1 MSEKEYIVT
10 LNKGV
15 DYDAFNAEMIAS
27 TGAGDIPNRTVDVAD
42 ARPGSLRNTH
52 YALTDEEAIALR
64 ADPRVMD
71 VQIPPQDRDDIDIGF
86 NAVQTSTQWTKSTSS
101 GLTQDLNWGLIR
113 CANPT
118 DIFNETATITGD
130 FNYTLTGK
138 GVDVVIQDSGL
149 QSDHPEFTNY
159 NYNPNNI
166 YNKGALTADSTNGA
180 VFDRSIQVKGVKIV
194 LAGAV
199 GGQTAVPDEWGNK
212 VAQMYNWFLDP
223 TAANVSPDIQ
233 ERFILTLRGDAE
245 FSWHPGNQTAQRVG
259 YGGGDSY
266 TPNWLTDEGAAQ
278 YAGYI
283 NFLDSHAVNDMVWYL
298 NSSATPGTGDI
309 DAQEVIEHVFH
320 TLHMHGLP
328 AEDLK
333 MYANL
338 SSDWQSGELF
348 AAMEEAFDASKWDPS
363 GYNSPAN
370 AWKTDSEAFEVAA
383 KEYLYLLNFCMFDYS
398 SLWDGGS
405 LAPEWTDD
413 VRTPAQIE
421 STLPL
426 GYALFKKYIEPCIA
440 KVSKKAIQ
448 SLFRDGDTGNP
459 FDAGHS
465 GYSPDALS
473 RVKEIDWY
481 AHSGLSGTMSAN
493 HYRDYDSHGSHCAGT
508 VAGRTQGWARD
519 ADIYSVKVSGL
530 EGTGD
535 SGTGISINDCFDVIK
550 LWHRNKP
557 IDPKTGV
564 KRPTVVNAS
573 WGYGGNRSGTPSS
586 GVFRGN
592 TWNWADWGSSSNNA
606 WANVGVVPVLGLS
619 RRINVRVASV
629 DADLQEC
636 LDEGI
641 IFCIAAGNSYYYID
655 SSTGVHYD
663 DTCNF
668 GSGQEYI
675 FRGSSPYSENAF
687 MVGNIDYTYTN
698 NLEQKA
704 ESSCAGPGVNI
715 YAPGTEIISVG
726 STDNGGTSALYTQYG
741 GPDHPLDS
749 NYKLMKISGT
759 SMASPQVAG
768 MIACVLEANPAMT
781 PAQVKTYMEANA
793 KQDLIN
799 TDKTTPLTYTVDA
812 TNNGTG
818 AYTLSNG
825 TDRNGSVS
833 GDNDSISIKVGDTL
847 TITNNASSSHP
858 MYIKDTQGTGTGN
871 QVSTPAATGQGAN
884 SGGTISWTPTLPGT
898 YYYQCSV
905 HSAMNGTIT
914 VSSEITWDNQ
924 DSIWDGP
931 NRYMF
936 SPLWDNE
943 KPWTSNISGNFGI

>member
-10 LNKGV
+10 LKAGV
-15 DYDAFNAEMIAS
+15 DYEAFNTEMIAS
-27 TGAGDIPNRTVDVAD
+27 TGAGDIPNRTVDVAN
-42 ARPGSLRNTH
+42 ARPGSQRNTH
-52 YALTDEEAIALR
+52 YALTDAEAASLR
-64 ADPRVMD
+64 NDSRVVD
-71 VQIPPQDRDDIDIGF
+71 VQIPPQSREDIDIGF

-130 FNYTLTGK
+130 FKYTLTGK
-138 GVDVVIQDSGL
+138 GVDVVIQDSGI
-149 QSDHPEFTNY
+149 QVDHPEFT
-159 NYNPNNI
+159 
-166 YNKGALTADSTNGA
+166 DSA
-180 VFDRSIQVKGVKIV
+180 GV
-194 LAGAV
+194 
-199 GGQTAVPDEWGNK
+199 
-212 VAQMYNWFLDP
+212 
-223 TAANVSPDIQ
+223 
-233 ERFILTLRGDAE
+233 
-245 FSWHPGNQTAQRVG
+245 
-259 YGGGDSY
+259 
-266 TPNWLTDEGAAQ
+266 
-278 YAGYI
+278 
-283 NFLDSHAVNDMVWYL
+283 
-298 NSSATPGTGDI
+298 
-309 DAQEVIEHVFH
+309 
-320 TLHMHGLP
+320 
-328 AEDLK
+328 
-333 MYANL
+333 
-338 SSDWQSGELF
+338 
-348 AAMEEAFDASKWDPS
+348 
-363 GYNSPAN
+363 
-370 AWKTDSEAFEVAA
+370 
-383 KEYLYLLNFCMFDYS
+383 
-398 SLWDGGS
+398 
-405 LAPEWTDD
+405 
-413 VRTPAQIE
+413 
-421 STLPL
+421 
-426 GYALFKKYIEPCIA
+426 
-440 KVSKKAIQ
+440 
-448 SLFRDGDTGNP
+448 
-459 FDAGHS
+459 
-465 GYSPDALS
+465 S
-473 RVKEIDWY
+473 RVNQINWY
-481 AHSGLSGTMSAN
+481 TESGLSGSQSAN

-519 ADIYSVKVSGL
+519 AQIYSVKVSGL
-530 EGTGD
+530 EGSGD
-535 SGTGISINDCFDVIK
+535 SGTGISVNDCFDVIK

-592 TWNWADWGSSSNNA
+592 TWNWADWGSSNNNA

-655 SSTGVHYD
+655 TASGPHYD

-668 GSGQEYI
+668 GSGQEFL

-704 ESSCAGPGVNI
+704 ESSCGGPGVNI

-741 GPDHPLDS
+741 GPNSPLDS

-768 MIACVLEANPAMT
+768 IIACVLEANPAMT

-799 TDKTTPLTYTVDA
+799 TDKTTPQTYTVDA
-812 TNNGTG
+812 TNNGSG

-858 MYIKDTQGTGTGN
+858 MYFKDTQGTGTGN